1 MDSGERK
8 AMKEQGITVFTM
20 HEIDD
25 MGIKKVMEEAIK
37 IAGDNT
43 DGIHVSFD
51 MDALDPSIA
60 PGTGTK
66 VPGGMNYRE
75 AHYALELIAKS
86 EKLVSAEFVEVNP
99 LLDNANMTGKAAAI
113 LVGSL
118 MGEWLI

>member
-1 MDSGERK
+1 
-8 AMKEQGITVFTM
+8 
-20 HEIDD
+20 
-25 MGIKKVMEEAIK
+25 
-37 IAGDNT
+37 
-43 DGIHVSFD
+43 

-99 LLDNANMTGKAAAI
+99 LLDNANMTGKAAAV

>member
-1 MDSGERK
+1 
-8 AMKEQGITVFTM
+8 MKEQGITVFTM

-51 MDALDPSIA
+51 MDALEPSIA

-99 LLDNANMTGKAAAI
+99 LLDNANMTGKAAAV